1 MVSII
6 IPVYNAEQYLNEC
19 LDSILEQTYSDM
31 EIVCVDDGSTDKS
44 FKILKKYQLNDR
56 RFHVIHQE
64 NLGQGYAR
72 NQALIHA
79 HGEFIM
85 YVDADDWLES
95 DCVEKLVRE
104 SVESQ
109 ADVVIGRIAKT
120 KYESKRTD
128 IVLKECEEKVI
139 DNRNKKREL
148 FQITTYPFARLIKR
162 KLLIDNNILFQNHY
176 WEDVAVFP
184 VIYALA
190 DKIVILD
197 QVVYHYRNNQGSTV
211 NRLDEIVYDR
221 IKCLDTLMSEFKE
234 RNLYTIYSKQLT
246 WYIMKRCR
254 VNLRCI
260 KRLCDRFYDK
270 FEKDQ
275 NTYLCNLVDTNECD
289 VTRVC
294 SFGSYNLMVISKIFM
309 WYGNLNR
316 MEEYYGGQSII
327 SAMSTNSSALKNV
340 EISHEN
346 QFRQKCLIQDFEKT
360 FANLNPIE
368 FCDIDY
374 VFVDL
379 LEERYDVGKCE
390 TGEYFTISEY
400 FKDILGENE
409 INYRVI
415 QTFSDEWYLLW
426 KDACRRFVNKVK
438 EYISENRIVLIKMK
452 LARQYYT
459 ENELLDFNNQNMIEY
474 VNENLERCYEIF
486 ADFVPAARVIEVDA
500 IGNYYTDESFK
511 YGCYPWHLNTKLY
524 SNAARHIEG
533 ILKNECN
540 GAELCVVSM
549 E

>member
-6 IPVYNAEQYLNEC
+6 IPVYNAEKYLNEC
-19 LDSILEQTYSDM
+19 LNSIIDQTYSDM

-95 DCVEKLVRE
+95 DCVERLVRE
-104 SVESQ
+104 SVENQ

-120 KYESKRTD
+120 EYESKRTD

-162 KLLIDNNILFQNHY
+162 KLLIDNKILFQNHY
-176 WEDVAVFP
+176 WEDVAIFP

-221 IKCLDTLMSEFKE
+221 IKCLDTLISEFKE

-246 WYIMKRCR
+246 RYVMKRCR

-260 KRLCDRFYDK
+260 KRLCDRFYEK

-275 NTYLCNLVDTNECD
+275 NTYLCNLVDTNECN

-316 MEEYYGGQSII
+316 MEEYFGGQSII
-327 SAMSTNSSALKNV
+327 SAMSTSSPELKSV
-340 EISHEN
+340 KISHEN
-346 QFRQKCLIQDFEKT
+346 QFRQKCLMQDFEKV
-360 FANLNPIE
+360 FAHLDPIA
-368 FCDIDY
+368 FSDIDY
-374 VFVDL
+374 VFIDL
-379 LEERYDVGKCE
+379 LEERYDVGECE

-400 FKDILGENE
+400 FKDILAE
-409 INYRVI
+409 IEIKYRVI
-415 QTFSDEWYLLW
+415 QAFSDEWYLLW
-426 KDACRRFVNKVK
+426 KKACHSFIKRVK
-438 EYISENRIVLIKMK
+438 EYISEDRIVLIKMK

-459 ENELLDFNNQNMIEY
+459 EDEILDFDNQNVIDD
-474 VNENLERCYEIF
+474 VNRNLERCYEIF
-486 ADFVPAARVIEVDA
+486 AALVPLAKVIEIDA
-500 IGNYYTDESFK
+500 IGNNNTDERFK
-511 YGCYPWHLNTKLY
+511 YGCYPWHLNTKFY
-524 SNAARHIEG
+524 SSAARYIER
-533 ILKNECN
+533 ILNNESY
-540 GAELCVVSM
+540 GV
-549 E
+549 